1 MAWSQRKPLFN
12 DSAQKSCFLSCMAIF
27 VQQSPLCY
35 GLMSCFSSSALFI
48 FRNTY
53 WTLCTGGRVH
63 FCRLRRSNKIGQ
75 NTDLKLGKIPT
86 SISVSY
92 LLEKAMAPHSSILA
106 WRIPRTGEPGGL
118 PPMGS
123 PQPGVEPRALAV
135 RTLRPSYWTAREFRD
150 FIF

>member
-92 LLEKAMAPHSSILA
+92 LLEKEMATHSSFLPGKSHRQRSLA
-106 WRIPRTGEPGGL
+106 GRSPYKGRTK
-118 PPMGS
+118 S
-123 PQPGVEPRALAV
+123 Q
-135 RTLRPSYWTAREFRD
+135 T
-150 FIF
+150 